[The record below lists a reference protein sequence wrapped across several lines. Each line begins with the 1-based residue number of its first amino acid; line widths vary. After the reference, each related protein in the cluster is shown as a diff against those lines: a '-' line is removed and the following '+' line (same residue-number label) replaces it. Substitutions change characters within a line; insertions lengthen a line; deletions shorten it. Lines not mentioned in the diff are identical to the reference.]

1 MSQHRTINWTRLTV
15 SEDQNTIKSF
25 RFGAATFVPVDP
37 MSVVCICCR
46 CIFQGEPECNHAPCD
61 KLERKDERDGYWWKH
76 VDKEHS
82 PN

>member
-1 MSQHRTINWTRLTV
+1 MSQHRTINWTKLTV

-25 RFGAATFVPVDP
+25 RFGAATFVPTSSEWFCYECDK
-37 MSVVCICCR
+37 CL
-46 CIFQGEPECNHAPCD
+46 FKGEPECEKAPCT
-61 KLERKDERDGYWWKH
+61 KTTRKDGMYGYWWKH

>member
-1 MSQHRTINWTRLTV
+1 MSQHRTIDWAKLTV

-25 RFGAATFVPVDP
+25 RFGTATFVP
-37 MSVVCICCR
+37 MAETAFHGCCER
-46 CIFQGEPECNHAPCD
+46 CLFKGEPECSNAPCD
-61 KLERKDERDGYWWKH
+61 AIDRKDGKYGYWWKH